1 MTVAASPARL
11 SLSWLLMHII
21 SSTCLNSQSSA
32 LLSAFRESVNKK
44 MLRSQKFSCQP
55 CDSLR
60 NSDVSFLERPTFLR
74 RPINQ
79 VVLEEEAVDFR
90 CQVQGDPQP
99 TVRWKKDDAD
109 LPRGR

>member
-1 MTVAASPARL
+1 MQVDDNCGLGSSSFGIGYGEVTDSVQMVVDATV
-11 SLSWLLMHII
+11 
-21 SSTCLNSQSSA
+21 
-32 LLSAFRESVNKK
+32 EV
-44 MLRSQKFSCQP
+44 
-55 CDSLR
+55 
-60 NSDVSFLERPTFLR
+60 E
-74 RPINQ
+74 